1 MNEDIERRFK
11 ERISDGFKVKNG
23 GVWVR
28 SDTNPDIEITVTLPD
43 DPAQALLNDDFRTTP
58 TVYWPDCYICND
70 PEFAQ
75 MGMPL
80 CKPCPD
86 CEAGHVPAD
95 DVECSNCGSAAE
107 YEAYLNSR
115 PQPNDELF
123 DDIPP
128 F

>member
-1 MNEDIERRFK
+1 MNPEEVFRD
-11 ERISDGFKVKNG
+11 RISDGFEAKG
-23 GVWVR
+23 SGVFVR
-28 SDTNPDIEITVTLPD
+28 SEGNTDIEITVTTPD
-43 DPAQALLNDDFRTTP
+43 DPAQALLRDDFTTTP
-58 TVYWPDCYICND
+58 TVYWPYCYICND

-75 MGMPL
+75 MGLPL

-86 CEAGHVPAD
+86 CPDGHVPAD

-107 YEAYLNSR
+107 YEAYLDSR
-115 PQPNDELF
+115 PEPSDELF

>member
-1 MNEDIERRFK
+1 MSEDIERKFR
-11 ERISDGFKVKNG
+11 ERIADGFEVKDG

-43 DPAQALLNDDFRTTP
+43 DPAQMLLQNPNVYSTP
-58 TVYWPDCYICND
+58 TVYDANCYICND

-75 MGMPL
+75 MGLPL

-86 CEAGHVPAD
+86 CDDGHVPAD

-107 YEAYLNSR
+107 YEAYLDSR
-115 PQPNDELF
+115 VEA
-123 DDIPP
+123 DDTDCPP